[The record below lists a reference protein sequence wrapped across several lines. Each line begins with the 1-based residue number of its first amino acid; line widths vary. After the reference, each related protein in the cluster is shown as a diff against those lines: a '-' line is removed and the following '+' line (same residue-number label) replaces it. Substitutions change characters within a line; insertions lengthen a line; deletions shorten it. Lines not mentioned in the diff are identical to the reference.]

1 MSLIPTRPVLAE
13 TLIPAAAGGT
23 DAGLWARRALFVAL
37 GIAVLVLAAKIRV
50 PFWPVPMTMQ
60 TFAVLSI
67 GAAYGARLG
76 GVTLLGYLAIG
87 ALGFDVFTSSSAENA
102 GLAYMM
108 GGTGGYLA
116 GFMLA
121 ALALGTLARRGW
133 DRHPMQMGVAMAIG
147 QVLIFLPGVLWLGH
161 LYADAKGWAWV
172 VEVGFTNFLGAEVL
186 KVALAMLLFPVMW
199 RLVGNARS

>member
-23 DAGLWARRALFVAL
+23 DAGLWAHRALFVAL

-108 GGTGGYLA
+108 GGTGGYLV

-161 LYADAKGWAWV
+161 LYADAKGWGWV